1 MLLIYRI
8 INPITD
14 YIVHDYLCIVYT
26 LSQYNWIC
34 MTTYSITMAIKKYEY
49 ILSVK
54 SSSKFRRM
62 YKSILFETFIMVEVS
77 VYNPFVFIIPI

>member
-1 MLLIYRI
+1 
-8 INPITD
+8 
-14 YIVHDYLCIVYT
+14 
-26 LSQYNWIC
+26 

-77 VYNPFVFIIPI
+77 VYNPFVFIIPIWDLYRNVTGINDIFSTVYILYVNAIKWFHMH